1 MLADPL
7 SRRTF
12 LAVSSTALGAAWLA
26 ADPALV
32 RAALDHAARAAR
44 SPLSP
49 GSPDPVPW
57 DVLTPDQA
65 ADLDAIAAQIF
76 PTDDTPG
83 AREARVVT
91 FLDRSLGT
99 WAAQQ
104 REPLLHGLDELNGEV
119 ERRWPGTQ
127 RFANLAPERQLELL
141 RAQEQTPFFQQMRFA
156 TLVGMFSLP
165 PYGGNADKAGCVV
178 GSGAAGGIIAKE
190 LATAGLTVVV
200 LEQGPRVEPPQFEHD
215 EIKTLFQSALQ
226 NNPAGF
232 TFRRTASE
240 TAKPGQIQLLYHRL
254 VGGGSVM
261 FTANYWR
268 FREID
273 FIEKSRLGAISGT
286 G

>member
-1 MLADPL
+1 MPADPV
-7 SRRTF
+7 SRRAF

-32 RAALDHAARAAR
+32 RAALEHAARAAR
-44 SPLSP
+44 SPGAP
-49 GSPDPVPW
+49 EPVPW
-57 DVLTPDQA
+57 EVLTPDQA

-91 FLDRSLGT
+91 FLDRSLAT

-165 PYGGNADKAGCVV
+165 AYGGNADKAGWRVI
-178 GSGAAGGIIAKE
+178 GFEDRYAWQPPFGDYDAEAARG
-190 LATAGLTVVV
+190 
-200 LEQGPRVEPPQFEHD
+200 R
-215 EIKTLFQSALQ
+215 
-226 NNPAGF
+226 
-232 TFRRTASE
+232 
-240 TAKPGQIQLLYHRL
+240 
-254 VGGGSVM
+254 
-261 FTANYWR
+261 
-268 FREID
+268 
-273 FIEKSRLGAISGT
+273 
-286 G
+286 

>member
-165 PYGGNADKAGCVV
+165 PYGGNADKAGWRVI
-178 GSGAAGGIIAKE
+178 GFEDRYAWQPPFGDYDAEAARGG
-190 LATAGLTVVV
+190 
-200 LEQGPRVEPPQFEHD
+200 R
-215 EIKTLFQSALQ
+215 
-226 NNPAGF
+226 
-232 TFRRTASE
+232 
-240 TAKPGQIQLLYHRL
+240 
-254 VGGGSVM
+254 
-261 FTANYWR
+261 
-268 FREID
+268 
-273 FIEKSRLGAISGT
+273 
-286 G
+286 